1 MNNAEEALRFQA
13 RTTDQSAVNVRLAH
27 QVAYV
32 LTLDAPA
39 VQDSNRLRRL
49 VPKLLSKPIA
59 DGGVRFLRS
68 FRRCSTSGTDRPDR
82 FVGENDTQKVGGC
95 QAVETARKLLIDY
108 LLEVS
113 RFPLCKCFADAQ
125 NRLQGRFDNG
135 AHSPIDGLFGLAKIL
150 PSLRVSYNHHPAAG
164 VFEHGNAD
172 LPCESPLGFP
182 VHVLRRK
189 D

>member
-59 DGGVRFLRS
+59 DGGVRFLS
-68 FRRCSTSGTDRPDR
+68 GFRRRCASSTYRPT
-82 FVGENDTQKVGGC
+82 G
-95 QAVETARKLLIDY
+95 
-108 LLEVS
+108 S
-113 RFPLCKCFADAQ
+113 
-125 NRLQGRFDNG
+125 
-135 AHSPIDGLFGLAKIL
+135 
-150 PSLRVSYNHHPAAG
+150 
-164 VFEHGNAD
+164 
-172 LPCESPLGFP
+172 
-182 VHVLRRK
+182 
-189 D
+189 

>member
-13 RTTDQSAVNVRLAH
+13 RTTDQRAVNVRLAH

-39 VQDSNRLRRL
+39 VQDPNRPRRL
-49 VPKLLSKPIA
+49 IAKLLSKPIA

-68 FRRCSTSGTDRPDR
+68 FRRCSASGTDRPDR
-82 FVGENDTQKVGGC
+82 FVGENNTQKVGGC
-95 QAVETARKLLIDY
+95 QAIETARKLLIDY

-113 RFPLCKCFADAQ
+113 RFPLCERFADAQ

-135 AHSPIDGLFGLAKIL
+135 AHPPIDGLFGLTEIL
-150 PSLRVSYNHHPAAG
+150 PSLRMSYDHHLASG
-164 VFEHGNAD
+164 VFE
-172 LPCESPLGFP
+172 
-182 VHVLRRK
+182 
-189 D
+189 